1 MRKTVT
7 RNISHFE
14 VLVVKIETI
23 ENKFSIKGMYSRN
36 GHSDGCWWCGYDII
50 TKTFPE
56 FEILVKLD
64 GSNLEGE
71 PDKCLDNGLY
81 HLKNKFEI
89 GINNLRLENN
99 IELVNVLKE
108 QVKTLTH
115 LGLAKLLFKY
125 GIIEQWKK
133 EAAKAIK
140 LIESL

>member
-1 MRKTVT
+1 MQKIVS

-14 VLVVKIETI
+14 VLKVKIETN
-23 ENKFSIKGMYSRN
+23 NKKFAINGMYSRN

-56 FEILVKLD
+56 FEILVRLVD
-64 GSNLEGE
+64 SNLEGE
-71 PDKCLDNGLY
+71 PNHCLDNGLY

-89 GINNLRLENN
+89 GINYLRLENN
-99 IELVNVLKE
+99 VELVNILKE
-108 QVKTLTH
+108 QVNTLTH

-133 EAAKAIK
+133 EADEAIK